1 MSFSSKYVGTT
12 ELRNSII
19 VISLSSRN
27 LVTVD
32 SRLNKVTT
40 ISLERYP
47 RNFVTEMS
55 SACWSRNLVT
65 EMSSACWSRNLVTE
79 MSSAYWSKNLVTE
92 ISSAC

>member
-40 ISLERYP
+40 MSLER
-47 RNFVTEMS
+47 
-55 SACWSRNLVT
+55 
-65 EMSSACWSRNLVTE
+65 
-79 MSSAYWSKNLVTE
+79 
-92 ISSAC
+92 